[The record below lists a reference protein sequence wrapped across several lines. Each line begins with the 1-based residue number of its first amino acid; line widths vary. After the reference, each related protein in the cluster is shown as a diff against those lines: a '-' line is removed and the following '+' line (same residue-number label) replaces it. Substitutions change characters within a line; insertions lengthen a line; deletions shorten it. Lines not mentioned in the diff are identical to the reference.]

1 MFRPFWATHAI
12 AFSTGFNRT
21 KKSRGRC
28 PKWKFFLDDL
38 KNYLQPGGKIFFALN
53 PERKAGRYY
62 SNELRDFFLS
72 RGAELERERTCLS
85 AALAPRRPGSSET
98 RRTG

>member
-1 MFRPFWATHAI
+1 MFRPFWETHAI

-21 KKSRGRC
+21 KKVPWGL
-28 PKWKFFLDDL
+28 PEWKFFRDDL
-38 KNYLQPGGKIFFALN
+38 KTYLQRGGKIFFALN